1 MPGRRARL
9 NHPTINFTMRL
20 GLYGGTF
27 DPVHYGHLLLAETC
41 RETVKLDEV
50 WFIPTG
56 NPPHKPGI
64 KMSPPKE
71 RREMLELALA
81 GLPQF
86 HVSRIEIDR
95 PGPHYTIDTLK
106 LLKTERPDDE
116 LFLLIGGDSLQELHT
131 WREPTELARLAT
143 IVAVNR
149 GSAPAAGEVNAKEY
163 LLEFGVTVPVQTV
176 QMPPIG
182 ISATDLR
189 RRVAADRSIRFQTPR
204 AVEQYIRAHRLYR
217 NGPEGEKGSPP
228 AGSH

>member
-1 MPGRRARL
+1 
-9 NHPTINFTMRL
+9 MRL

-27 DPVHYGHLLLAETC
+27 DPVHFGHLLLGESC
-41 RETVKLDEV
+41 REALQLDEV
-50 WFIPTG
+50 WFVPTG
-56 NPPHKPGI
+56 NPPHKPGVVI
-64 KMSPPKE
+64 SPARE

-95 PGPHYTIDTLK
+95 PGPHYTVETLR
-106 LLKTERPDDE
+106 LLKAERPDDE
-116 LFLLIGGDSLQELHT
+116 LFLLIGSDSLHELHT
-131 WREPTELARLAT
+131 WREPTEIARLAT

-149 GSAPAAGEVNAKEY
+149 GNATAAVEGNAQEY
-163 LLEFGVTVPVQTV
+163 LLEFGVSVPVQTV

-217 NGPEGEKGSPP
+217 NGSEDENRGPSKP
-228 AGSH
+228 AH

>member
-1 MPGRRARL
+1 
-9 NHPTINFTMRL
+9 MRL

-41 RETVKLDEV
+41 REAVGLDEV

-56 NPPHKPGI
+56 NPPHKPGVVI
-64 KMSPPKE
+64 SPAKE

-95 PGPHYTIDTLK
+95 PGPHYTVETLRH
-106 LLKTERPDDE
+106 LKTERPDDE

-131 WREPTELARLAT
+131 WREPTEIARLAT

-149 GSAPAAGEVNAKEY
+149 GAAPAAGDGNAMEY
-163 LLEFGVTVPVQTV
+163 LLEFGVTIPIRTV
-176 QMPPIG
+176 HMPPIG

-217 NGPEGEKGSPP
+217 NAPAGEKGATAAAP
-228 AGSH
+228 H

>member
-1 MPGRRARL
+1 
-9 NHPTINFTMRL
+9 MRL

-27 DPVHYGHLLLAETC
+27 DPVHFGHLLLAETC
-41 RETVKLDEV
+41 REALGLDEV
-50 WFIPTG
+50 WFVPTG
-56 NPPHKPGI
+56 TPPHKPGVVI
-64 KMSPPKE
+64 SPAKA

-95 PGPHYTIDTLK
+95 PGPHYTVDTLR
-106 LLKTERPDDE
+106 LLKSERPDDE
-116 LFLLIGGDSLQELHT
+116 LFLLIGGDSLHELHT
-131 WREPTELARLAT
+131 WREPAEIARLAT

-149 GSAPAAGEVNAKEY
+149 GNAPTVGDVTAKEH
-163 LLEFGVTVPVQTV
+163 LLEFGVSVCVQTL

-189 RRVAADRSIRFQTPR
+189 RRVAAERSIRFQTPR

-217 NGPEGEKGSPP
+217 NGPADEKGGAP
-228 AGSH
+228 AAAH

>member
-1 MPGRRARL
+1 
-9 NHPTINFTMRL
+9 MRL

-27 DPVHYGHLLLAETC
+27 DPVHFGHLLLAETC
-41 RETVKLDEV
+41 REAVGLDEV
-50 WFIPTG
+50 WFVPTG
-56 NPPHKPGI
+56 APPHKPDVVI
-64 KMSPPKE
+64 SPAKA

-95 PGPHYTIDTLK
+95 PGPHYTVETLRQ
-106 LLKTERPDDE
+106 LKTERPDDE
-116 LFLLIGGDSLQELHT
+116 LFLLIGADSLHELHT
-131 WREPTELARLAT
+131 WREPTEIARLAT

-149 GSAPAAGEVNAKEY
+149 GNAPATSEVNAKEY

-217 NGPEGEKGSPP
+217 NSPEGQKEGPSAAP
-228 AGSH
+228 H

>member
-1 MPGRRARL
+1 
-9 NHPTINFTMRL
+9 MRL

-41 RETVKLDEV
+41 REAAKLDEV
-50 WFIPTG
+50 WFMPTG
-56 NPPHKPGI
+56 DPPHKPGVVI
-64 KMSPPKE
+64 SPAKE

-86 HVSRIEIDR
+86 QVSRIEIDR
-95 PGPHYTIDTLK
+95 PGPHYTVETLR

-116 LFLLIGGDSLQELHT
+116 LFLLIGADSLHELHT
-131 WREPTELARLAT
+131 WREPTEIARLAT

-149 GSAPAAGEVNAKEY
+149 GNAQATKEVNAKEY
-163 LLEFGVTVPVQTV
+163 LLEFGVTVAVQTV

-217 NGPEGEKGSPP
+217 NSPDGEKGGP
-228 AGSH
+228 ATAAH